1 MGLTAAQIKAIQ
13 DHWFLNIKGCLQA
26 AADSIFFKYLTAYP
40 GDLAF
45 FHKFSSVPLY
55 GLRWNPAYKAQ
66 TLTVINY
73 LDKVVDALGGNAGAL
88 MKAKVPSH
96 DAIALGGNAGALM
109 KAKVPSHDAM
119 GITPKHFGQLL
130 KLVGG
135 VFQEE
140 FSADPTTVA
149 AWGDAAGVLVA
160 AMK

>member
-1 MGLTAAQIKAIQ
+1 GLTAAQIKAIQ

-55 GLRWNPAYKAQ
+55 GLRSNPAYKAQ

-73 LDKVVDALGGNAGAL
+73 LDKVVD
-88 MKAKVPSH
+88 
-96 DAIALGGNAGALM
+96 ALGGNAGALM